1 MAKHLERTKINM
13 YRMLYR
19 FLKENGIFNN
29 YIKNIVRRHGSKQNS
44 KEVLQT
50 LVEQYLDTY
59 GYPTSNA
66 CPNLFNWAPS
76 SFYWN
81 DSIEGATFWG
91 KCHLKWDNFY
101 IKHKEEYNFA

>member
-1 MAKHLERTKINM
+1 MAIYLERNKINM

-29 YIKNIVRRHGSKQNS
+29 YIKNLVRRHGSKRNS

-50 LVEQYLDTY
+50 LVEQYLTTH
-59 GYPTSNA
+59 GYSTSNA
-66 CPNLFNWAPS
+66 CPNLFNWALS
-76 SFYWN
+76 SFYWD
-81 DSIEGATFWG
+81 DSIEGATFWR
-91 KCHLKWDNFY
+91 KWYFKWNDFY